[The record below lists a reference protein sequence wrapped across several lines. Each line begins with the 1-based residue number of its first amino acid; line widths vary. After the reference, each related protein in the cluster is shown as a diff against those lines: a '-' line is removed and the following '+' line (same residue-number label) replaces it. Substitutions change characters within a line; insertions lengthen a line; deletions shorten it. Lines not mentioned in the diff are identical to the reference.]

1 MIRLVPLDEPRT
13 EELLRDPEGGLRE
26 MVSNGPKVKALLQQ
40 SLAFHRRVGS
50 REPWHGYLAV
60 DVAGVVADPEGGN
73 VRRWEIARP

>member
-1 MIRLVPLDEPRT
+1 
-13 EELLRDPEGGLRE
+13 